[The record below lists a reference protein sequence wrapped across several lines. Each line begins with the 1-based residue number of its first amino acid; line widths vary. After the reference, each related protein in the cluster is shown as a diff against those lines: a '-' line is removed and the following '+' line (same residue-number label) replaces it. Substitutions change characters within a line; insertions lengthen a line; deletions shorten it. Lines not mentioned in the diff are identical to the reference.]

1 LADTATAPAPPG
13 WRAWVA
19 LAGVLGAGSVI
30 AWWLPTAWLDWQP
43 GRAVAEPWR
52 ALTAACV
59 HWSEGHLIANL
70 GAAALVAAFG
80 WAAALPRAAALAWL
94 LAWPLT
100 HLGLLARPE
109 LAHYGGLSGV
119 LHAGMAVA
127 TLWLVVAARGGRRVV
142 GALVGAGFVAK
153 LLSERPWGPVLQ
165 QAEGWDIAL
174 APSGHASGA
183 IAGFVCAAA
192 LLAWGKNRGR

>member
-1 LADTATAPAPPG
+1 MADSTTAPALAG

-19 LAGVLGAGSVI
+19 LAGVLGAGSVA
-30 AWWLPTAWLDWQP
+30 AWWLPAPLLDWQP
-43 GRAVAEPWR
+43 ERAFTEPWR
-52 ALTAACV
+52 SVTAAFV
-59 HWSEGHLIANL
+59 HWSEGHLLANL

-80 WAAALPRAAALAWL
+80 WAAALPRAAAGAWL

-100 HLGLLARPE
+100 HAGLLSRPD

-142 GALVGAGFVAK
+142 GAVVGAGLLAK
-153 LLSERPWGPVLQ
+153 LLSERPWGPALQ
-165 QAEGWDIAL
+165 QAEGWSIAL
-174 APSGHASGA
+174 APIGHATGA